1 MICKKTKIFI
11 ATLSLLISSQSFAEK
26 YDIVINNGL
35 VIDGTRS
42 VGKKVSIA
50 VKDGKIAYV
59 GSKLG
64 LSAKRVIDAEG
75 LVISPGYIDVHN
87 HAESVLMQGGTLENE
102 GYIRQG
108 VTTVVT
114 GPDGYLAPKNIA
126 QIKSYIKEKGSSTN
140 VAAYVGQN
148 GIRGEVMG
156 MEPVFSNA
164 KQLSAMKAL
173 VKEGMELGAVGL
185 STGLM
190 YPPGMYSNTEE
201 IIELAKVAASFG
213 GSYDSHV
220 RNPVHELLKSY
231 EEAIEVG
238 RKADLPVKLGHV
250 KLVGLINRDV
260 FPKVQQLV
268 NDARNEGI
276 NVVSDQYP
284 YDGAYNAWLWETIAV
299 PKELMPEDEKELS
312 RDWIASLLNDSK
324 SRMKLRQFNE
334 TEKDNFSW
342 AKAVGYFSMRVVVS
356 KEQPDLVGK
365 HISEL
370 AIELNKSEF
379 DVIAD
384 MVTDPNL
391 NINITLGSVLEE
403 NVRQFLRQ
411 PWNMISSDGEWSKAS
426 SDKVSHP
433 RSTGS
438 FPRVLGRYVR
448 NEGLLDLS
456 EAVYKMSAFP
466 ANFLGLGK
474 RGYIREGYIADIA
487 IFDSNTISDKS
498 DWVHPERL
506 SVGMKY
512 VLVNGKLALDNSV
525 MTDKMSGQFVKHLR
539 IDTSN

>member
-1 MICKKTKIFI
+1 MNCKKTKIFI
-11 ATLSLLISSQSFAEK
+11 ATLGILISSQSFAEK

-50 VKDGKIAYV
+50 VKDGKIAYI
-59 GSKLG
+59 GSKSN

-114 GPDGYLAPKNIA
+114 GPDGYLAPKNIT
-126 QIKSYIKEKGSSTN
+126 QIKNYIKANGSSTN

-201 IIELAKVAASFG
+201 VIELAKVAASYG

-231 EEAIEVG
+231 EEAIEIG
-238 RKADLPVKLGHV
+238 RKAHLPVKLGHV
-250 KLVGLINRDV
+250 KVVGLINRDI
-260 FPKVQQLV
+260 FPKIQQLV

-276 NVVSDQYP
+276 KVVSDQYP
-284 YDGAYNAWLWETIAV
+284 YDGAYNLWLWQTIAV
-299 PKELMPEDEKELS
+299 PKELMPEDGNALS
-312 RDWIASLLNDSK
+312 RDWLASLMNDPK
-324 SRMKLRQFNE
+324 KRLQLRHFNE
-334 TEKDNFSW
+334 KGEQHFSW

-370 AIELNKSEF
+370 ATELNKSEF

-384 MVTDPNL
+384 MVTDRNL
-391 NINITLGSVLEE
+391 NINVTLGSVLEE
-403 NVRQFLRQ
+403 NVRNFIRQ
-411 PWNMISSDGEWSKAS
+411 PWNMISSDGEWSKTNS
-426 SDKVSHP
+426 ELVSHP

-456 EAVYKMSAFP
+456 EAIYKMSAFP
-466 ANFLGLGK
+466 ADFLGLGK
-474 RGYIREGYIADIA
+474 RGYIRAGYIADIA
-487 IFDSNTISDKS
+487 IFDPNTIIDKS

-512 VLVNGKLALDNSV
+512 VLVNGELALDNSV
-525 MTDKMSGQFVKHLR
+525 MTDQMSGQFVKHLR
-539 IDTSN
+539 IKTDN

>member
-11 ATLSLLISSQSFAEK
+11 TIFGLLISSQSFAEK

-35 VIDGTRS
+35 VIDGTRT

-50 VKDGKIAYV
+50 VKDGKIAYI
-59 GSKLG
+59 GSKSD

-87 HAESVLMQGGTLENE
+87 HAESVLQSGSTLENE
-102 GYIRQG
+102 GFIRQG

-114 GPDGYLAPKNIA
+114 GPDGYLAPKDIVK
-126 QIKSYIKEKGSSTN
+126 IKSYIKEKGSSTN
-140 VAAYVGQN
+140 VALYVGQN
-148 GIRGEVMG
+148 GVRSEVMG
-156 MEPVFSNA
+156 MEPVLSNA

-201 IIELAKVAASFG
+201 VIELAKVAASYG

-231 EEAIEVG
+231 EEAIEIG

-250 KLVGLINRDV
+250 KLVGLINRDI
-260 FPKVQQLV
+260 FPEVQKLV

-276 NVVSDQYP
+276 EVVSDQYP
-284 YDGAYNAWLWETIAV
+284 YDGAYNAWLWETISV

-312 RDWIASLLNDSK
+312 RDWIASLLNDPKK
-324 SRMKLRQFNE
+324 SMELRQFNE
-334 TEKDNFSW
+334 KDEQHFSW

-356 KEQPDLVGK
+356 NEQPDLVGK

-370 AIELNKSEF
+370 ATELNKSEF

-391 NINITLGSVLEE
+391 NINVTLGSVLEE

-411 PWNMISSDGEWSKAS
+411 PWNMISSDGEWSKS
-426 SDKVSHP
+426 NSDIVSHP

-456 EAVYKMSAFP
+456 EAIYKMSAFP
-466 ANFLGLGK
+466 ADFLGLGK

-487 IFDSNTISDKS
+487 IFDPNTIIDKS

-512 VLVNGKLALDNSV
+512 VLVNGELALDNSV
-525 MTDKMSGQFVKHLR
+525 MTDQMSGQFVKHLR
-539 IDTSN
+539 IRTDN